1 MSLGVLFDSPFDAS
15 IAESAEVPG
24 RYFVAIGGRPYQIDV
39 EKYARVTNN
48 VIRIQQDPSPE
59 PGEQTIDVND
69 LWRRSQSDWSAGAGQ
84 ILLDPLNQYQARFEP
99 LITIPIG
106 SRYRFRTSKGVN
118 VFDTQG
124 QFSLLNDTTTVG
136 GAHTGT
142 TTCKAIVAGA
152 RLYYA
157 NNQTLT
163 FTTDGT
169 TFTTVTGLPASM
181 ITDIATDG
189 FNVYIAYGSAQVIY
203 STNTGVSVAAVWNS
217 GAGATT
223 FNATLLGYVK
233 NRLIAA
239 GGTNASDLY
248 NLTTSAARTN
258 LTPLFIPSTWTWD
271 AISEHA
277 THILVAGHSGD
288 QSIIWAI
295 GIQAESTN
303 LTQPVV
309 SIGSPSI
316 PSGETVTALSFYL
329 GYVGVGTSKG
339 VRLGSPT
346 ASAITLGPRIDT
358 PNPVRCLHPQ
368 NNGFFFGWTAFDTI
382 SSGLGRLDLR
392 TFTLGNRPAFASDL
406 MIGSVASPVQGNVT
420 SVVTFLGIRFFTVQ
434 GTGLVS
440 ENTAQLVASGTLATG
455 QMVFGLSDPKIF
467 RYLLMRHQP
476 LPAGASVS
484 VQTVLDSGTPS
495 APLISNQTGSTV
507 PQGGQL
513 SLGSINGYRMELQFT
528 LARGTVVTT
537 GPAVTQWT
545 VRAWPIPYRSDVFTI
560 PIILEE
566 HVLDMSGD
574 AEAFWDVLAEL
585 NYLKALERAGLPVT
599 YQEGSQSFEVFLD
612 QVNLLAGS
620 IRFAGIPPT
629 KLQGTCVVVARKFQ

>member
-1 MSLGVLFDSPFDAS
+1 MSLGVLLDSPWDAS
-15 IAESAEVPG
+15 ISSSSEVPG
-24 RYFVAIGGRPYQIDV
+24 RYFVAIGGRPYQLDI
-39 EKYARVTNN
+39 EKYARLTNN

-69 LWRRSQSDWSAGAGQ
+69 LWRRSQSDWTAGAGQ
-84 ILLDPLNQYQARFEP
+84 VLLDPLNQYQARFEP

-106 SRYRFRTSKGVN
+106 SRYRFRTSKGIN

-124 QFSLLNDTTTVG
+124 QFSLLNDTTVAATHS
-136 GAHTGT
+136 GA
-142 TTCKAIVAGA
+142 TTCKCLTAGA

-157 NNQTLT
+157 NNQALS
-163 FTTDGT
+163 FTTDGVA
-169 TFTTVTGLPASM
+169 FTAVTGLPASQ

-189 FNVYIAYGSAQVIY
+189 FNVYVAYGSAQVIF
-203 STNTGVSVAAVWNS
+203 STNTGVAVGAAWDS
-217 GAGATT
+217 GAGPTA
-223 FNATLLGYVK
+223 FKATLLGYVK
-233 NRLIAA
+233 NRLIAC
-239 GGTNASDLY
+239 GGANSSDLF

-258 LTPLFIPSTWTWD
+258 LTPLFIPASWTWD
-271 AISEHA
+271 AISEHQ

-329 GYVGVGTSKG
+329 GYVAVGTSKG

-346 ASAITLGPRIDT
+346 AAAITIGPRIDT
-358 PNPVRCLHPQ
+358 PASVQCLHPQ
-368 NNGFFFGWTAFDTI
+368 GNGFFFGWSAFDAA

-392 TFTLGNRPAFASDL
+392 VFTLGNRPAFASDL
-406 MIGSVASPVQGNVT
+406 MTGTVASPVQGAVT
-420 SVVTFLGIRFFTVQ
+420 SCATFLSKRFFTVQ
-434 GTGLVS
+434 GTGLLA

-455 QMVFGLSDPKIF
+455 QLVFGLSDPKIF
-467 RYLLMRHQP
+467 RYLLLRHQP

-495 APLISNQTGSTV
+495 APLISNQAGSTV

-574 AEAFWDVLAEL
+574 TEAFFDVLAEL
-585 NYLKALERAGLPVT
+585 NFLKGLERAGLPVT
-599 YQEGSQSFEVFLD
+599 YQEGSQTFEVFLD
-612 QVNLLAGS
+612 QVDLPAGT
-620 IRFAGIPPT
+620 IRYT
-629 KLQGTCVVVARKFQ
+629 EDRKRLQGTCVVMARKFQ

>member
-1 MSLGVLFDSPFDAS
+1 VSLGALLDQPYDSS
-15 IAESAEVPG
+15 ISSSSEVPG
-24 RYFVAIGGRPYQIDV
+24 RYFVAIAGRPYQIDI
-39 EKYARVTNN
+39 EKYSRMTNN

-84 ILLDPLNQYQARFEP
+84 TLLDPLNQYQARFEP

-106 SRYRFRTSKGVN
+106 SRYRFRSSKGVN

-124 QFSLLNDTTTVG
+124 QFSLLNDTTIAVT
-136 GAHTGT
+136 HTGT
-142 TTCKAIVAGA
+142 TTLKAITVGT
-152 RLYYA
+152 RLYLA
-157 NNQTLT
+157 NNQTLS
-163 FTTDGT
+163 FTTNGT
-169 TFTTVTGLPASM
+169 AFTTVTGTPAGQQ
-181 ITDIATDG
+181 ITDICSDG
-189 FNVYIAYGSAQVIY
+189 FNVYIAYGSVNLIY
-203 STNTGVSVAAVWNS
+203 ATNTGTTVAAIWDS
-217 GAGATT
+217 GAGATG
-223 FNATLLGYVK
+223 FKATLLAYVK

-239 GGTNASDLY
+239 GGTNPSDLY

-258 LTPLFIPSTWTWD
+258 LTPLFIPASWTWD

-295 GIQAESTN
+295 GIQPESTN

-316 PSGETVTALSFYL
+316 PSGETVTSLGFYL
-329 GYVGVGTSKG
+329 GYVAVGTSKG
-339 VRLGSPT
+339 IRLGSPT
-346 ASAITLGPRIDT
+346 AAAITIGPRIDT
-358 PNPVRCLHPQ
+358 PSPVQCVHPQ
-368 NNGFFFGWTAFDTI
+368 GNGFFFGWTAYDTV
-382 SSGLGRLDLR
+382 SSGVGRLDLR

-406 MIGSVASPVQGNVT
+406 MVGTVASPAQGNVT
-420 SVVTFLGIRFFTVQ
+420 SICTFLGYRWFTVQ
-434 GTGLVS
+434 GTGLVN
-440 ENTAQLVASGTLATG
+440 ENTGSLVASGTLNTG

-476 LPAGASVS
+476 LPVGASVNVS
-484 VQTVLDSGTPS
+484 SALDSGTPS
-495 APLISNQTGSTV
+495 APLVSNQAGSTV
-507 PQGGQL
+507 PPGGQL
-513 SLGSINGYRMELQFT
+513 SLGSINGYRMELQWT
-528 LARGTVVTT
+528 LNRGTVVTT

-566 HVLDMSGD
+566 HVIDMSGD
-574 AEAFWDVLAEL
+574 AEAFWSVLTEF
-585 NYLKALERAGLPVT
+585 NNLKALERAGLPVT

-612 QVNLLAGS
+612 QVDLPAGL
-620 IRFAGIPPT
+620 IRYT
-629 KLQGTCVVVARKFQ
+629 EDRQRLQGTCVVIARKFQ